1 MARILITGAS
11 GNLAQSL
18 AMYLSNLGQECF
30 GLSRSNSYNFHSAY
44 TGVIINC
51 GSATDVCSTINQIK
65 PDIVI
70 NTVAETNLVTCEN
83 NPYVA
88 YEANVR
94 YPQKLVEGVLN
105 SELKDDIFL
114 VHISTDNVYSLPGF
128 SKENQTRC
136 VNNYGFSKLIGEF
149 AFKECDSLILRTN
162 FLNFGIS
169 TETYCDWVINSVTS
183 KAPIELFDN
192 IKFNATTP
200 CNIADN
206 ILLSWRENIRGTI
219 NLGSHGYWTKA
230 SFFKEMYSALNLEL
244 PVHQIKNCPQTL
256 VCRPRDMRMNLDLA
270 LDSGMKIISKA
281 SVIAELSQ
289 NM

>member
-18 AMYLSNLGQECF
+18 ALYLRNLGQECF
-30 GLSRSNSYNFHSAY
+30 GLSRSNSYDFHHAY
-44 TGVIINC
+44 SGVIINC
-51 GSATDVCSTINQIK
+51 GSEADVCSLIDQMH

-83 NPYVA
+83 NPYLA

-94 YPQKLVEGVLN
+94 YPQKLAEGILN
-105 SELKDDIFL
+105 SKVKDDVFI

-169 TETYCDWVINSVTS
+169 KETYCDWVIKSVTS
-183 KAPIELFDN
+183 KAPIDLFNN

-200 CNIADN
+200 CNIAEN
-206 ILLSWRENIRGTI
+206 ILLSWKENIRGTV

-230 SFFKEMYSALNLEL
+230 SFFKELYSALNLEL
-244 PVHQIKNCPQTL
+244 PVHQIKNCPQMP
-256 VCRPRDMRMNLDLA
+256 VCRPCDMRMSVDFA
-270 LDSGMKIISKA
+270 LDRGMKIISTA
-281 SVIAELSQ
+281 SVIAKLSQ

>member
-18 AMYLSNLGQECF
+18 ALYLGNLGQECF
-30 GLSRSNSYNFHSAY
+30 GLSRSNSYDFHHAY
-44 TGVIINC
+44 SGVIINC
-51 GSATDVCSTINQIK
+51 GSEADVCSLIDQMH

-83 NPYVA
+83 NPYLA

-94 YPQKLVEGVLN
+94 YPQKLAEGILN
-105 SELKDDIFL
+105 SKVKDDVFI

-169 TETYCDWVINSVTS
+169 KETYCDWVIKSVTS
-183 KAPIELFDN
+183 KAPIDLFNN

-200 CNIADN
+200 CNIAEN
-206 ILLSWRENIRGTI
+206 ILLSWKENIRGTV

-230 SFFKEMYSALNLEL
+230 SFFKELYSALNLEL
-244 PVHQIKNCPQTL
+244 PVHQIKNCPQMP
-256 VCRPRDMRMNLDLA
+256 VCRPCDMRMSVDFA
-270 LDSGMKIISKA
+270 LDRGMKIISTA
-281 SVIAELSQ
+281 SVIAKLSQ